1 LTDNEVKVE
10 FKKLFTHIEITDI
23 KNLNKAERNSILKR
37 AKEIEGVN
45 QQQLARITG
54 ISQPIIS
61 RA

>member
-1 LTDNEVKVE
+1 LKDNEVKVE
-10 FKKLFTHIEITDI
+10 LENLFPHFEITDI